1 VEAKQGFFSG
11 SRSLRFDMLMHHE
24 GAIHFI
30 SDCSAYLTR
39 NNPYFRPYIMS
50 YNFEDGKSRML
61 RVPKEVRKGSHD
73 KSCEMRIF
81 KWGKTIDL
89 DQSICLVRL

>member
-1 VEAKQGFFSG
+1 
-11 SRSLRFDMLMHHE
+11 
-24 GAIHFI
+24 
-30 SDCSAYLTR
+30 
-39 NNPYFRPYIMS
+39 
-50 YNFEDGKSRML
+50 ML